1 MLTAFLGAA
10 LVAAAVVLGA
20 ARLAREMRMSR
31 EQAARSRALDVM
43 SVFAPGIAA
52 ASADPRAL
60 LAWQPLAQTAR
71 VLAPDAFQALDAA
84 AGSTFPFS
92 KENLEAAHAK
102 WTADWLAW
110 EHAHDGEFK
119 MKTAAAEADIAA
131 SGASPLARA
140 RLDAVLREKLDLYQR
155 HYSDY
160 VRVAK
165 ALQALIH

>member
-1 MLTAFLGAA
+1 MLAA
-10 LVAAAVVLGA
+10 LLSAVIVAAAVVFGA
-20 ARLAREMRMSR
+20 AQLVRELAASR

-43 SVFAPGIAA
+43 ALFAPGIAA
-52 ASADPRAL
+52 ASSDPRAL
-60 LAWQPLAQTAR
+60 LAWQPLARAAR
-71 VLAPDAFQALDAA
+71 AVAPDAFATLDAA

-92 KENLEAAHAK
+92 KDYLEAAHAK

-110 EHAHDGEFK
+110 ELSHDGEFK
-119 MKTAAAEADIAA
+119 MKTAAAEADVVA
-131 SGASPLARA
+131 SGGSALAKA